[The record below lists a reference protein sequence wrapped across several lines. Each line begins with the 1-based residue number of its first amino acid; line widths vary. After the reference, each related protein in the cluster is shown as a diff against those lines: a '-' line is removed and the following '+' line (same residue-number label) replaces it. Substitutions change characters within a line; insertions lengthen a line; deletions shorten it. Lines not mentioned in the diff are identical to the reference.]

1 MMNWI
6 YTLGLW
12 CLCLLSL
19 PVNGQLDMPYAHD
32 SVRMTDLAKKPYGA
46 WLFEPASPQPD
57 TAPVIVFL
65 HGYGG
70 YNPMI
75 YGAWITHLVRQG
87 NTVIFPRYQRNILF
101 PRPPKFVKNATRG
114 IRMAWDTLQ
123 QDGRVHPLRDDGPVL
138 YVGHSYGGVIS
149 ANIAL
154 THEKW
159 GVARPE
165 AVVLLAPGS
174 GPLKGGVLDDYGDMP
189 TDISLNIIIHEND
202 WVVGDVLGRRI
213 FAEST
218 QVLEKRLLDHREIP
232 CGQDTLSAHHNEAY
246 GIDLQFDTGLRNYTA
261 KKALRVGEVSAI
273 DKQVLWPLLDH
284 LTHRICREPA
294 LHASTL
300 PIAKSDTVS
309 YWPLEIGEGCEDAR
323 ILVEDGQ

>member
-6 YTLGLW
+6 YTLLIVG
-12 CLCLLSL
+12 LCLFATTTK
-19 PVNGQLDMPYAHD
+19 GQEEMHYAHD

-57 TAPVIVFL
+57 SAPVVVFI

-87 NTVIFPRYQRNILF
+87 HTVIFPRYQRNIVF
-101 PRPPKFVKNATRG
+101 PRPPKFVKNTSRG

-123 QDGRVHPLRDDGPVL
+123 QSGRVHPIRQDGPVL
-138 YVGHSYGGVIS
+138 YVGHSYGGVIT

-159 GVARPE
+159 GIPQPE
-165 AVVLLAPGS
+165 AAFLLAPGS
-174 GPLKGGVLDDYGDMP
+174 GPLKGGVLDDYSEMP
-189 TDISLNIIIHEND
+189 SDILLHIIIHEND
-202 WVVGDVLGRRI
+202 WVVGDALARRI
-213 FAEST
+213 FTESN
-218 QVLEKRLLDHREIP
+218 QVQEKRLLDHRVIF

-246 GIDLQFDTGLRNYTA
+246 GVGLQFDTGLRNYTS
-261 KKALRVGEVSAI
+261 KKALRVGEVNAI
-273 DKQVLWPLLDH
+273 DQQVLWPLVDH
-284 LTHRICREPA
+284 LSQRLNQGYYEQHFE
-294 LHASTL
+294 L
-300 PIAKSDTVS
+300 PIAKGENASF
-309 YWPLEIGEGCEDAR
+309 WPLQIGTGCEEAKIR
-323 ILVEDGQ
+323 VEEGQ